1 MVKMGDFEFDTALL
15 ISLVATMQVLRDK
28 TDDNYNDRIEKKK
41 TWTEV
46 CICSQEDF
54 EAPGN
59 VKKSCW

>member
-1 MVKMGDFEFDTALL
+1 MGDFEFDTALL

-46 CICSQEDF
+46 YICSQEDF

-59 VKKSCW
+59 VKNSCW